1 MQFTSLPRPGTPSF
15 YTNFGVLISVKGR
28 RMARHIEKRS
38 SKCQSLE
45 SPIKFLIEEASRC
58 IQCNE
63 PNCISGCPYGVSIP
77 AMLSFA
83 STGDLERAMSLLSD
97 PRLLDLSRSCLTER
111 PCEKSCTLAKKGKPI
126 PIHQIELSLLMED
139 KKV

>member
-1 MQFTSLPRPGTPSF
+1 
-15 YTNFGVLISVKGR
+15 
-28 RMARHIEKRS
+28 MAHHKEKRS

-45 SPIKFLIEEASRC
+45 SPLKFLIEEASRC

-83 STGDLERAMSLLSD
+83 STGDLKRAKSLLLD

-126 PIHQIELSLLMED
+126 SIHQIELFLLRED
-139 KKV
+139 KKFNLSN